1 MAVKVLKETGA
12 VALGDFRTELNV
24 LQKVHHPHTV
34 RQEQEGRRQ
43 AGRRGGVGVG
53 VGWFGAQSQRRPPP
67 RSPPRGIAG
76 TECARVRGGRVGGV
90 LAGARGPS

>member
-34 RQEQEGRRQ
+34 R
-43 AGRRGGVGVG
+43 AG
-53 VGWFGAQSQRRPPP
+53 
-67 RSPPRGIAG
+67 
-76 TECARVRGGRVGGV
+76 GGRTE
-90 LAGARGPS
+90 